1 MGGCTL
7 AKVRIRHS
15 VASTL
20 RPEIESRVTRNAHP
34 PAENG
39 DGVRGA
45 EHEQGW
51 IAVYVRPRDLPLIAP
66 SPTLITQF
74 NCLSQLGVPP
84 ERFKRDARKG
94 KFRSSLRGKLRTAL
108 HEDAA
113 SYYSLRRD
121 RRSPNLGKARVTA
134 MPGRSAA
141 EKKADEIRQELR
153 LIRTTRSRRD
163 G

>member
-1 MGGCTL
+1 L
-7 AKVRIRHS
+7 
-15 VASTL
+15 TL
-20 RPEIESRVTRNAHP
+20 RPEIETHSTKNGHP

-39 DGVRGA
+39 DAGGA
-45 EHEQGW
+45 PDHEQGW

-84 ERFKRDARKG
+84 ERFKRDARNG
-94 KFRSSLRGKLRTAL
+94 KFRSSLRGKLRTAI

-113 SYYSLRRD
+113 SYYSLRKD
-121 RRSPNLGKARVTA
+121 RRSPNLGKARATA
-134 MPGRSAA
+134 MHERSAA

-153 LIRTTRSRRD
+153 LIRTARSRRD